1 MRYVLDDL
9 SSEPLYLQLFR
20 LIRKD
25 ISDGIF
31 KPGDRLPSKRN
42 MSLDTGASII
52 TVEHTY
58 ALLTDEGYIEPR
70 ERSGYYIAGSADRIS
85 DQTDQK
91 PVPPHAVH
99 VEDTSLPFSVF
110 SRTVRNVLNKYGERV
125 TEKSPNFG
133 CPELRSAISDY
144 LRRSRDIDVSPSRI
158 MIGAGSEY
166 LYTLIIRA
174 LDKDSVFGIESPCY
188 DTIRQIYQSCNVRI
202 DPLKMGRDGIL
213 PEELKR
219 TNASVLHLTP
229 YNSVPTSVTASAPK
243 RREYIKWVQS
253 KPGRLIIEDDYD
265 SEFSSITKAEST
277 LFSMDD
283 TGSVIYMN
291 TFSKTLFPGLRA
303 GYAVLPDRLISSYSS
318 RNGFLSCSVPVL
330 TQYCIAELL
339 TNGEFQRHINR
350 VRRKRKSQG

>member
-1 MRYVLDDL
+1 MRYVLDNL

-25 ISDGIF
+25 ISDGIY

-42 MSLDTGASII
+42 LSLDTGASII

-70 ERSGYYIAGSADRIS
+70 ERSGYYVSGSADTRP
-85 DQTDQK
+85 DHTDMMSNA
-91 PVPPHAVH
+91 HHTVH
-99 VEDTSLPFSVF
+99 VDDTSLPFSVF
-110 SRTVRNVLNKYGERV
+110 SKTVRNVLSKYGESI

-133 CPELRSAISDY
+133 CPELRSAIADY
-144 LRRSRDIDVSPSRI
+144 LCRSRGIDVSPAQI
-158 MIGAGSEY
+158 VVGAGSEY
-166 LYTLIIRA
+166 LYTLIIRI

-188 DTIRQIYQSCNVRI
+188 DTIRQIYQSSNARI
-202 DPLKMGRDGIL
+202 DYLKMGRDGIL
-213 PEELKR
+213 PEELER

-243 RREYIKWVQS
+243 RREYINWVQS
-253 KPGRLIIEDDYD
+253 KPERLIIEDDYD

-291 TFSKTLFPGLRA
+291 TFSRTLFPGLRA
-303 GYAVLPDRLISSYSS
+303 GYAVLPERLISIYSS
-318 RNGFLSCSVPVL
+318 RNGFLSCSVPML

-350 VRRKRKSQG
+350 VRRKKKSQE